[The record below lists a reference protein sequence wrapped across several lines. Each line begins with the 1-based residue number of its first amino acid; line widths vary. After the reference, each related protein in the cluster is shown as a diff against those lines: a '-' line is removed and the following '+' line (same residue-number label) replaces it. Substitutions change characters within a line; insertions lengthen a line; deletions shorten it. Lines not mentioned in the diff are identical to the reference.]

1 MKEKLMNIKDKVVE
15 FAKKVWTLVKTHSL
29 VTAVVA
35 FSVVS
40 LILILVAM
48 LALQEFVV
56 SVCVLI
62 IIEAGM
68 AALLHQ
74 AEIWKHGILLGLQ
87 IVAGIIINRIP
98 LIIICVIAYVAA
110 TLALQ
115 LMAKKE
121 EVSPEA
127 QSLGL
132 FLFCNDT
139 DMKKGKEENR

>member
-15 FAKKVWTLVKTHSL
+15 YAKKGWEWMKTNPLITS
-29 VTAVVA
+29 VVG

-40 LILILVAM
+40 LVLILVAM
-48 LALQEFVV
+48 PALQEFVV

-87 IVAGIIINRIP
+87 LVAGIMMNRIP
-98 LIIICVIAYVAA
+98 LIIICIIAYVAA
-110 TLALQ
+110 TFALQ
-115 LMAKKE
+115 LMGKKNE
-121 EVSPEA
+121 
-127 QSLGL
+127 Q
-132 FLFCNDT
+132 T
-139 DMKKGKEENR
+139 

>member
-1 MKEKLMNIKDKVVE
+1 MKEKVMEIKNKVIE
-15 FAKKVWTLVKTHSL
+15 LAKKVWDWIKANSL
-29 VTAVVA
+29 VASIVA
-35 FSVVS
+35 FSLVS

-87 IVAGIIINRIP
+87 LAAGIMMNRIP
-98 LIIICVIAYVAA
+98 LIIICIIAYVAA
-110 TLALQ
+110 TFALQ
-115 LMAKKE
+115 LMGKKNE
-121 EVSPEA
+121 QA
-127 QSLGL
+127 
-132 FLFCNDT
+132 
-139 DMKKGKEENR
+139 

>member
-1 MKEKLMNIKDKVVE
+1 MKEKVMEIKDKVIE
-15 FAKKVWTLVKTHSL
+15 LAKKVWDWMKTNSL
-29 VTAVVA
+29 VTSIVA

-62 IIEAGM
+62 IIEAAM

-87 IVAGIIINRIP
+87 LVAGIMMNRIP
-98 LIIICVIAYVAA
+98 LIIICIIAYVAA
-110 TLALQ
+110 TFALQ
-115 LMAKKE
+115 LMGKKNE
-121 EVSPEA
+121 QA
-127 QSLGL
+127 
-132 FLFCNDT
+132 
-139 DMKKGKEENR
+139 

>member
-1 MKEKLMNIKDKVVE
+1 MKEKVMEIKDKVVE
-15 FAKKVWTLVKTHSL
+15 LAKKAWDWMKTNSL
-29 VTAVVA
+29 VTSIVA

-87 IVAGIIINRIP
+87 LVAGIMMNRIP
-98 LIIICVIAYVAA
+98 LIIICIIAYVAA
-110 TLALQ
+110 TFALQ
-115 LMAKKE
+115 LMGKKNE
-121 EVSPEA
+121 QA
-127 QSLGL
+127 
-132 FLFCNDT
+132 
-139 DMKKGKEENR
+139 

>member
-1 MKEKLMNIKDKVVE
+1 MKEKVMEIKNKVIE
-15 FAKKVWTLVKTHSL
+15 LAKKVWDWIKANSL
-29 VTAVVA
+29 VASIVA
-35 FSVVS
+35 FSLVY

-87 IVAGIIINRIP
+87 LVAGIMMNRIP
-98 LIIICVIAYVAA
+98 LIIICIVAYVAA
-110 TLALQ
+110 TFALQ
-115 LMAKKE
+115 LMGKKNE
-121 EVSPEA
+121 QA
-127 QSLGL
+127 
-132 FLFCNDT
+132 
-139 DMKKGKEENR
+139 

>member
-15 FAKKVWTLVKTHSL
+15 YAKKGWEWIKTNPLITS
-29 VTAVVA
+29 VVG

-40 LILILVAM
+40 LVLILVAM

-87 IVAGIIINRIP
+87 LVAGIMMNRIP
-98 LIIICVIAYVAA
+98 LIIICIVAYVAA
-110 TLALQ
+110 TFALQ
-115 LMAKKE
+115 LMGKKNE
-121 EVSPEA
+121 QA
-127 QSLGL
+127 
-132 FLFCNDT
+132 
-139 DMKKGKEENR
+139 